1 MEIKDLLESEDGKAA
16 LTKAVEEET
25 LGLKAKRDELLEAN
39 RKLRNELAD
48 RQGEMSKSA
57 AKLALA
63 ETTVQKLLVDNGL
76 TEALTQAKV
85 APEFLEAARA
95 LIKSREEIGIG
106 ESEGKPVALIGEQ
119 ALAGFVEDWAR
130 SEQGRAFI
138 APAGNSGGGAGW
150 LRCQQRRPAGKPLG
164 QGEPQPGRTG
174 AALERRPSTGQAAV
188 RGGEGWVRGRD

>member
-39 RKLRNELAD
+39 RKLRNELAA
-48 RQGEMSKSA
+48 RPGAMSKAA
-57 AKLALA
+57 AKLSLA

-130 SEQGRAFI
+130 SEFYLDNPGALDILARAIDLHRVGDHDRVLGRALTFATRI
-138 APAGNSGGGAGW
+138 YEVNG
-150 LRCQQRRPAGKPLG
+150 RP
-164 QGEPQPGRTG
+164 R
-174 AALERRPSTGQAAV
+174 
-188 RGGEGWVRGRD
+188 

>member
-16 LTKAVEEET
+16 LAKAVEEET

-119 ALAGFVEDWAR
+119 PLAGFVEDWAR
-130 SEQGRAFI
+130 SEHGRAFI
-138 APAGNSGGGAGW
+138 APAGNSGGGAGGSGAGSGGLQANPW
-150 LRCQQRRPAGKPLG
+150 AKESRNLAEQVRLLKEDPALARRLSAEAK
-164 QGEPQPGRTG
+164 GR
-174 AALERRPSTGQAAV
+174 
-188 RGGEGWVRGRD
+188 